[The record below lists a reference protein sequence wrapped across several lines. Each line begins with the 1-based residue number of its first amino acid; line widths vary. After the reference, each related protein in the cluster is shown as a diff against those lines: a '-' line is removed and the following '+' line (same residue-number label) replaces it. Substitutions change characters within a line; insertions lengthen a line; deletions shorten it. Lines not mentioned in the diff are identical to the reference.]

1 MNFFNTLKQV
11 QHELVEE
18 LSRRG
23 VARRYLNFG
32 GPGEEIKKVTV
43 PTDARSEFL
52 ANRAMGDWAEDILA
66 ASIEHSCEDLTVSHY
81 GDSDRMAA
89 GEEGFRDFYL
99 SRTEDVRISGKRPDL
114 LIFSKSQNVEKD
126 LTGRDTEDLVCL
138 VKQARMAIEVRS
150 RKFEAITY
158 MKTRETDKS
167 NGKRTGRDTPSFT
180 VKVEDLIIVYR
191 WLEKYNVPQIY
202 TQVFF
207 DSIFSINFLSIFQ
220 IIASGEGYSI
230 ENPAKSQEKSTIMIP
245 ITCGAQIAVFEKQPD
260 FEVRHKITRLGRHD
274 AYVQPVGGKVKIDYQ
289 AFRNVI
295 NC

>member
-1 MNFFNTLKQV
+1 MTYFEALEKIK
-11 QHELVEE
+11 HELVEE

-23 VARRYLNFG
+23 VDRRYLKFG
-32 GPGEEIKKVTV
+32 GPEEKNKKITV

-66 ASIEHSCEDLTVSHY
+66 TAIEHSCEDLTVSHY

-89 GEEGFRDFYL
+89 GEQGFREFFL
-99 SRTEDVRISGKRPDL
+99 SRAEDIRINGKRPDL
-114 LIFSKSQNVEKD
+114 LIFYKSQNVEKD

-138 VKQARMAIEVRS
+138 VRKARMAIEVRS
-150 RKFEAITY
+150 SKFEAITY
-158 MKTRETDKS
+158 MKMRKLDKT

-191 WLEKYNVPQIY
+191 WLEKYNVPQLY

-245 ITCGAQIAVFEKQPD
+245 ITYGTQIAVFEKQPD

-274 AYVQPVGGKVKIDYQ
+274 AYVEPVGGKVKIDYQ